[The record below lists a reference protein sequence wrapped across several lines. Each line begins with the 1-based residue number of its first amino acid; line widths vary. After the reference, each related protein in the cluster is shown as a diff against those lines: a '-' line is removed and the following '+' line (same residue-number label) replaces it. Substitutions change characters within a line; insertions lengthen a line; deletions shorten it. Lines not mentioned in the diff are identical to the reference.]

1 MKSSTTTDWNLLLSN
16 KCSVKTLNRF
26 ASGEESTKHV
36 TTCLANSEKAGE
48 FRKLVRT
55 HGSMYARRLTR
66 KALRYR
72 GLMK

>member
-1 MKSSTTTDWNLLLSN
+1 MKNSTTTDWNLLLSN
-16 KCSVKTLNRF
+16 KCSIKTLNKF
-26 ASGEESTKHV
+26 ANGEESTKNV
-36 TTCLANSEKAGE
+36 TSCFANSEKAGE

>member
-1 MKSSTTTDWNLLLSN
+1 MKNSATTDWDVLISS
-16 KCSVKTLNRF
+16 KCSVTTLNKF
-26 ASGEESTKHV
+26 ASGAESTRGG
-36 TTCLANSEKAGE
+36 TSCFANTEKAGE

-55 HGSMYARRLTR
+55 HGSTYARRLTR

>member
-1 MKSSTTTDWNLLLSN
+1 MKNSTTTDWNLLLSN

-26 ASGEESTKHV
+26 AAGEQSTKSV
-36 TTCLANSEKAGE
+36 ASCLSSADKATE

>member
-1 MKSSTTTDWNLLLSN
+1 MKNSTTTDWNLLLSN
-16 KCSVKTLNRF
+16 KCSVKTLNKF
-26 ASGEESTKHV
+26 AKGEESTKSV
-36 TTCLANSEKAGE
+36 TSCLANSEKAGE